1 MLLVLRTLDSDYNL
15 HHVSAQSF
23 THVKLFVA
31 PCAIAHQVPL
41 SMGFSRQVYWSR
53 LPFSAPGDLPHAG
66 IKPVSLAPATLAGRF
81 FTSEPPRK
89 PNLHQRLPISWA
101 FRLGLSYTI
110 SFPESPVGRTSQ
122 PL

>member
-1 MLLVLRTLDSDYNL
+1 MLLVLSSLDSDYNL

-31 PCAIAHQVPL
+31 PCAVADQVPL
-41 SMGFSRQVYWSR
+41 SMRFSRQVYWSR
-53 LPFSAPGDLPHAG
+53 LPFSTPGDLPHT
-66 IKPVSLAPATLAGRF
+66 IKPVSLAPPALAGRF

-101 FRLGLSYTI
+101 FRLGLLYHQLS
-110 SFPESPVGRTSQ
+110 
-122 PL
+122 